1 MVKRLSTLIL
11 VLFCGTLAAQESQN
25 ITADSKIK
33 SVTVFSDRAAV
44 KRSLSW
50 LFPKGTITIEV
61 PRLPAGLIDESMR
74 VSGYG
79 ASGAKILS
87 VRVERTFTEDSS
99 AQRIKDMRAQIKE
112 IDKRMNALSDR
123 EEVLK
128 KKKDFI
134 QILSGK
140 TGESIARDL
149 PSERLSAADW
159 AGMLNFIDGGL
170 DSVNLETRAIA
181 EEKEALYNRKLD
193 LQNRAGTFRD
203 GPGNDKKGVVELSVE
218 KPGTFTFELSYMIR
232 GAGWYP
238 VYDIRSWSDTSA
250 VELVYMAM
258 VNQQTGED
266 WNDVDLE
273 LSTARPSVGANPPEL
288 SARYLNVIE
297 PVEHARKGVV
307 TAMPSSSMEDYI
319 HSSPAFIGGTM
330 GQVQSQYATVDVS
343 RQGVSTS
350 FIVKLPQ
357 TILSSK
363 ESKKVPIKTVSFSSE
378 AECIAVPGYSEYAYT
393 KANVVNGAD
402 FPLLRGS
409 ANVFFDD
416 NFVSTA
422 SIPLVLPREK
432 FDLYSGV
439 DEGIK
444 VKKELVQE
452 YTDDSGI
459 MNKKRRV
466 SYEYKIS
473 IQNFRKTDKKL
484 TVLDQYPV
492 SQNEQ
497 IEVKLSD
504 ITPEPRYSA
513 GDQEQGFLRWT
524 YDLKPLQK
532 EQVKYKYQVRYPQE
546 ITISGLN

>member
-1 MVKRLSTLIL
+1 MVKRLSILIL
-11 VLFCGTLAAQESQN
+11 VLFCGTLTAQENRN
-25 ITADSKIK
+25 ITANSKIK

-44 KRSLSW
+44 KRSLVGS
-50 LFPKGTITIEV
+50 FSQGIITIEV
-61 PRLPAGLIDESMR
+61 PHLPAGLIDESIR
-74 VSGYG
+74 VSGHG
-79 ASGAKILS
+79 TSGAKILS
-87 VRVERTFTEDSS
+87 VRIEKALTEESS
-99 AQRIKDMRAQIKE
+99 SQRIKDVEAQIKE

-123 EEVLK
+123 EEVLR

-134 QILSGK
+134 QTLSSK

-149 PSERLSAADW
+149 PSERLPVADL
-159 AGMLNFIDGGL
+159 AGMLKFIDGGL
-170 DSVNLETRAIA
+170 DSVNKETRAIA
-181 EEKEALYNRKLD
+181 EEREALRDRKMD
-193 LQNRAGTFRD
+193 LQNKIGSLGHAD
-203 GPGNDKKGVVELSVE
+203 GNEKKGIVELSVE

-250 VELVYMAM
+250 IELVYMAM

-273 LSTARPSVGANPPEL
+273 LSTARPAVGANPPTL
-288 SARYLNVIE
+288 TARYLNVIE
-297 PVEHARKGVV
+297 TVEHARKVAV
-307 TAMPSSSMEDYI
+307 TAMPSSPIGDYI
-319 HSSPAFIGGTM
+319 QSSPAFIGGTM
-330 GQVQSQYATVDVS
+330 GQVQSQYAAADVS
-343 RQGVSTS
+343 QQGVSTS

-357 TILSSK
+357 TIPSSK
-363 ESKKVPIKTVSFSSE
+363 ESKKVPIKIVSFSSD

-416 NFVSTA
+416 NFVSIA
-422 SIPLVLPREK
+422 SIPLVLPQEK
-432 FDLYSGV
+432 FDLYFGV
-439 DEGIK
+439 DEGVK
-444 VKKELVQE
+444 VKKELVQKF
-452 YTDDSGI
+452 TDDSGI

-466 SYEYKIS
+466 SYEYKIT
-473 IQNFRKTDKKL
+473 IQNFHKTDKKL

-504 ITPEPRYSA
+504 TTPEPRYLA

-532 EQVKYKYQVRYPQE
+532 EQVKYKYQVKYPQD